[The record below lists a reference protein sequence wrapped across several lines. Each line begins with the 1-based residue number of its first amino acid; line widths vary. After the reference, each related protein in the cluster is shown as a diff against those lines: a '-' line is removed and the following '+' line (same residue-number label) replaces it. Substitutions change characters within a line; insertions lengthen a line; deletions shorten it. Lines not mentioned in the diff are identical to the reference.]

1 MADSGDANVEYGRVV
16 QIAYAV
22 ADIRAAAR
30 SFAERVGAGP
40 FFVRHHALPRH
51 VDHRGQAGEFDHSS
65 AYGQWGK
72 VQVEL
77 VEIHHA
83 APASLAEI
91 VQRTSGIHHVATFV
105 ESIDDEQRRLT
116 DIGWPAV
123 MTAETAKWDA
133 LRLPR
138 RPTPAR
144 PPAGGVRA
152 LCRGTCALRHGGR
165 GGLWLGRRAIPF
177 GNGSFDSQRQ

>member
-1 MADSGDANVEYGRVV
+1 MADSGDAHFEYGRVV

-22 ADIRAAAR
+22 ADIRAGAR

-40 FFVRHHALPRH
+40 FFVRHHALPRR
-51 VDHRGQAGEFDHSS
+51 VDHLGQAGEFDHSS

-91 VQRTSGIHHVATFV
+91 VQRTSGIHHMATFV

-116 DIGWPAV
+116 DIGWSAV
-123 MTAETAKWDA
+123 MTAETGGGMRYAFHD
-133 LRLPR
+133 
-138 RPTPAR
+138 AR
-144 PPAGGVRA
+144 PQLGHLLEVYEPSAGVRA
-152 LCRGTCALRHGGR
+152 LYAMVAEAASG
-165 GGLWLGRRAIPF
+165 WD
-177 GNGSFDSQRQ
+177 GSDPVREW

>member
-1 MADSGDANVEYGRVV
+1 MADSGDADFEYGRVV

-51 VDHRGQAGEFDHSS
+51 VDHLGQAGEFDHSS

-91 VQRTSGIHHVATFV
+91 VQRTSGIHHMATFV

-116 DIGWPAV
+116 AIGWSAV
-123 MTAETAKWDA
+123 MTAETGSGMRYAFHD
-133 LRLPR
+133 
-138 RPTPAR
+138 AR
-144 PPAGGVRA
+144 PQLGHLLEVYEPSAGVRA
-152 LCRGTCALRHGGR
+152 LYAMVAEAASG
-165 GGLWLGRRAIPF
+165 WD
-177 GNGSFDSQRQ
+177 GSDPVREW